1 MQLLQR
7 PRRNGAAPP
16 VGKKISPGRR
26 NQELTSV
33 AGTMRRRG
41 MEEDEILA
49 ALRTTNE
56 RRCDPPLEV
65 VEVEK
70 IAASVARYEPSSDVV
85 HVSFNGHGSARP
97 PRGYNL
103 TDLGNSERFIAH
115 HGENVRYC
123 YPWRRWLVWTGAR
136 WERDDA
142 GRIHKLTK
150 ETVRAIYREASD
162 TEDEDRRK
170 ALAKHATASEF
181 EARIRALTEL
191 SKSEAPVAPD
201 QLDASPMLLNVPNG
215 TIALE
220 PANCASNAGRT

>member
-1 MQLLQR
+1 MVRTAGGITFVLQAPWRGRPHRDPGRTRARRESRRRLRRSAPSLGANGRRNEWIVSWIVSPEEADPADPPEWLMQLLQR

-49 ALRTTNE
+49 ALRTNE

-70 IAASVARYEPSSDVV
+70 IAASVARYEPASDVV

-103 TDLGNSERFIAH
+103 TDLG
-115 HGENVRYC
+115 
-123 YPWRRWLVWTGAR
+123 
-136 WERDDA
+136 
-142 GRIHKLTK
+142 
-150 ETVRAIYREASD
+150 
-162 TEDEDRRK
+162 
-170 ALAKHATASEF
+170 
-181 EARIRALTEL
+181 
-191 SKSEAPVAPD
+191 
-201 QLDASPMLLNVPNG
+201 
-215 TIALE
+215 
-220 PANCASNAGRT
+220 